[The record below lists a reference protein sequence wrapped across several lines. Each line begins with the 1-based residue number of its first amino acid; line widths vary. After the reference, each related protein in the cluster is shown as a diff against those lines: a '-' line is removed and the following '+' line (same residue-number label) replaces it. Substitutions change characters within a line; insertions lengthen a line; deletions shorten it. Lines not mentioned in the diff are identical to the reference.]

1 MKTALVCAVL
11 VVFCTGLRAVD
22 PVGGSGT
29 TNYIPIWIDS
39 SDIGNSILYQKNNF
53 LGIRTTSPV
62 HALDVAAGDMKVR
75 GVGNFKGVGDKAF
88 LYVGDEHH
96 PIEAI
101 WGDGLSIGSY
111 MVGSA
116 VFIQDKTGY
125 LGISTTN
132 PQYTLDVSGN
142 ANVSGTLT
150 KGAGSFKIDHP
161 LDPLNKYLY
170 HSFVESPDMMN
181 IYNGNVVTDKHGL
194 ATVIL
199 PPYFSA
205 LNRDFRYQLTVV
217 GQFAEAII
225 AQKVADNRFV
235 IRTDKPH
242 VEVSWQVTGIRQDA
256 YANAHRIPVEV
267 DKPEHEQGHYLHPE
281 LFDAK

>member
-1 MKTALVCAVL
+1 MKTALVCFVL
-11 VVFCTGLRAVD
+11 VVFSNGLRATAQ
-22 PVGGSGT
+22 VGGSGT
-29 TNYIPIWIDS
+29 TNYIPLWTDS
-39 SDIGNSILYQKNNF
+39 TDIGDSILFQKNNSV
-53 LGIRTTSPV
+53 GIRTTSPT
-62 HALDVAAGDMKVR
+62 HALDVALGDMKVR
-75 GVGNFKGVGDKAF
+75 GTGNFKGAGDTAF

-101 WGDGLSIGSY
+101 WNSGLSIGTY
-111 MVGSA
+111 RVASA
-116 VFIQDKTGY
+116 VFIQDRTGNVG
-125 LGISTTN
+125 LGTTS
-132 PQYTLDVSGN
+132 PTVTLDVAGN

-161 LDPLNKYLY
+161 LDPANKYLY

-181 IYNGNVVTDKHGL
+181 IYNGNVVTDQHGL
-194 ATVIL
+194 ATVNL
-199 PPYFSA
+199 PQYFSA

-217 GQFAEAII
+217 GRFAQAIV

-267 DKPEHEQGHYLHPE
+267 NKPQQDQGHYLHPE
-281 LFDAK
+281 LFEAK